1 MVRVHQILLHAEQ
14 TLNAVLPAR
23 DYPPI
28 PEGVSTEYR
37 AKRVLRSCQM
47 AAQMI
52 RNGENLPAGPNMP
65 TSANRLQVLTSAM
78 QKATDT
84 LRATVYLYTEGTPY
98 PREDID
104 PDDHV
109 QGLEVACSVAA
120 KTIAQLRDL
129 NNTLLR
135 RISVCGTPEELQM
148 ETLAAKTAKEE
159 RDAALQENRSLS
171 RKLAEAEE
179 LLKKRTET
187 ITQLGNGMARLE
199 ERYNGLAE
207 KHKDNIEEF
216 HKMKTMRDEARA
228 EVELLQQDL
237 EEAREEIRVADSRV
251 SERKSQDILF
261 LVRRLRMMSE
271 RDV

>member
-1 MVRVHQILLHAEQ
+1 MEDKPNNPCSPDNPYT
-14 TLNAVLPAR
+14 TL
-23 DYPPI
+23 
-28 PEGVSTEYR
+28 
-37 AKRVLRSCQM
+37 
-47 AAQMI
+47 
-52 RNGENLPAGPNMP
+52 GEEPL
-65 TSANRLQVLTSAM
+65 
-78 QKATDT
+78 
-84 LRATVYLYTEGTPY
+84 
-98 PREDID
+98 
-104 PDDHV
+104 
-109 QGLEVACSVAA
+109 
-120 KTIAQLRDL
+120 
-129 NNTLLR
+129 
-135 RISVCGTPEELQM
+135 
-148 ETLAAKTAKEE
+148 TAKEE
-159 RDAALQENRSLS
+159 RDAALQENRRLS